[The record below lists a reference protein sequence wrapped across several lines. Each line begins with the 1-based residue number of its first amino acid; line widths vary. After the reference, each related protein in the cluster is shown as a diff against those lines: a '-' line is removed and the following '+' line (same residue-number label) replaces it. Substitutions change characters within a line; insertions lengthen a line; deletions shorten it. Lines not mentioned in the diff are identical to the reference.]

1 MNITP
6 MVTQQ
11 VFIMLLLILLGFVLT
26 KCKMITES
34 GAKDMSSLLLNIVIP
49 FVLVQ
54 AYQSD
59 CDAGIIKEIVS
70 AFVLSVLLHVLYIL
84 ISTLIFKGEKN
95 NEKRKINIF
104 TSVYSNCGF
113 MGIPLLFATLG
124 SKGVILGSAYLAVF
138 TMFSWTH
145 GLYLYGEDKKLI
157 SIKNLYKN
165 AGIIGVAVALVLF
178 FSGIRITGV
187 AKDVVGYVASL
198 NTPLSMILLGTY
210 LGRGSILKA
219 LKSVGMYATLSMR
232 LLILPLL
239 TVVVFKLFSVDQF
252 MGTSIILSAACP
264 SAAIGAIFAE
274 RFNMD
279 AVYPSQIVSISTI
292 VSILTLPLMSY
303 IITLVL

>member
-11 VFIMLLLILLGFVLT
+11 VFIMLILIVLGFVLT
-26 KCKMITES
+26 KCKIITES
-34 GAKDMSSLLLNIVIP
+34 GVKDMSSLLLNVVIP

-54 AYQSD
+54 AYQTE
-59 CDAGIIKEIVS
+59 CEPGIVKEIVFAFLLS
-70 AFVLSVLLHVLYIL
+70 ALLHALYII
-84 ISTLIFKGEKN
+84 ISTFVFKAEKN
-95 NEKRKINIF
+95 NEKRKVNVF

-113 MGIPLLFATLG
+113 MGIPLLSATLG

-138 TMFSWTH
+138 TIFSWTH

-165 AGIIGVAVALVLF
+165 AGIIGVTVALVLF
-178 FSGIRITGV
+178 FANIRITGV
-187 AKDVVGYVASL
+187 AKDIVGYVASL
-198 NTPLSMILLGTY
+198 NTPMSMILLGTY

-219 LKSVGMYATLSMR
+219 LKSVGMYASLAMR
-232 LLILPLL
+232 LLVLPLV
-239 TVVVFKLFSVDQF
+239 TVFVFKLLSVDQF

-264 SAAIGAIFAE
+264 SAAVGAIFAE

-279 AVYPSQIVSISTI
+279 ALYPSQIVSVSTI

-303 IITLVL
+303 IIALVL

>member
-1 MNITP
+1 MSITP

-11 VFIMLLLILLGFVLT
+11 VFIMLVLIVLGFVLT
-26 KCKMITES
+26 KCKIITEA

-54 AYQSD
+54 AYQTD
-59 CDAGIIKEIVS
+59 CDAGIIKEIIF
-70 AFVLSVLLHVLYIL
+70 AFVLSAVLHALYIL
-84 ISTLIFKGEKN
+84 ISTLVFKA
-95 NEKRKINIF
+95 EKRKVNIF

-113 MGIPLLFATLG
+113 MGIPLLSATLG
-124 SKGVILGSAYLAVF
+124 PKGVILGSAYLAVF
-138 TMFSWTH
+138 TIFSWTH
-145 GLYLYGEDKKLI
+145 GLYLYGGDKKLI

-165 AGIIGVAVALVLF
+165 AGIIGVTVALTLF
-178 FSGIRITGV
+178 FANIRITGV
-187 AKDVVGYVASL
+187 TKDVVGYVASL

-219 LKSVGMYATLSMR
+219 LKSVGMYASLSMR
-232 LLILPLL
+232 LLILPLV
-239 TVVVFKLFSVDQF
+239 TVLVFKLLSVDEF
-252 MGTSIILSAACP
+252 MGVSIILSAACP
-264 SAAIGAIFAE
+264 SAAVGAIFAE

-292 VSILTLPLMSY
+292 VSVLTLPIMSY

>member
-11 VFIMLLLILLGFVLT
+11 VFIMLILIVLGFVLT
-26 KCKMITES
+26 KCKIITES
-34 GAKDMSSLLLNIVIP
+34 GVKDMSSLLLNVVIP

-54 AYQSD
+54 AYQTE
-59 CDAGIIKEIVS
+59 CEPGIVKEIVFAFLLS
-70 AFVLSVLLHVLYIL
+70 ALLHALYII
-84 ISTLIFKGEKN
+84 ISTFVFKAEKN
-95 NEKRKINIF
+95 NEKRKVNIF

-113 MGIPLLFATLG
+113 MGIPLLSATLG

-138 TMFSWTH
+138 TIFSWTH

-165 AGIIGVAVALVLF
+165 AGIIGVTVALVLF
-178 FSGIRITGV
+178 FANIRITGV
-187 AKDVVGYVASL
+187 AKDIVGYVASL
-198 NTPLSMILLGTY
+198 NTPMSMILLGTY

-219 LKSVGMYATLSMR
+219 LKSVGMYASLAMR
-232 LLILPLL
+232 LLVLPLV
-239 TVVVFKLFSVDQF
+239 TVFVFKLLSVDQF

-264 SAAIGAIFAE
+264 SAAVGAIFAE

-279 AVYPSQIVSISTI
+279 ALYPSQIVSVSTI

-303 IITLVL
+303 IIALVL

>member
-11 VFIMLLLILLGFVLT
+11 VFIMLILIVLGFVLT
-26 KCKMITES
+26 KCKIITES
-34 GAKDMSSLLLNIVIP
+34 GVKDMSSLLLNVVIP

-54 AYQSD
+54 AYQTE
-59 CDAGIIKEIVS
+59 CEPGIVKEIVFAFLLS
-70 AFVLSVLLHVLYIL
+70 ALLHALYII
-84 ISTLIFKGEKN
+84 ISTFVFKAEKN
-95 NEKRKINIF
+95 NEKRKVNIF

-113 MGIPLLFATLG
+113 MGIPLLSATLG

-138 TMFSWTH
+138 TIFSWTH
-145 GLYLYGEDKKLI
+145 GLYLYGKDKKLI

-165 AGIIGVAVALVLF
+165 AGIIGVTVALVLF
-178 FSGIRITGV
+178 FANIRITGV
-187 AKDVVGYVASL
+187 AKDIVGYVASL
-198 NTPLSMILLGTY
+198 NTPMSMILLGTY

-219 LKSVGMYATLSMR
+219 LKSVGMYASLAMR
-232 LLILPLL
+232 LLVLPLV
-239 TVVVFKLFSVDQF
+239 TVFVFKLLSVDQF

-264 SAAIGAIFAE
+264 SAAVGAIFAE

-279 AVYPSQIVSISTI
+279 ALYPSQIVSVSTI

-303 IITLVL
+303 IIALVL